1 MYSDFFN
8 NTKKTMNILLIIIYI
23 VFISL
28 GLPDSLFGVSWPVVH
43 TDFGISEGFASY
55 YSIITAV
62 CTGGVSFIAG
72 KLLRKFGTAKVTF
85 FSTLLTAIALFG
97 ISLSPNIIIM
107 MIFSVILGYGAGAID
122 TGLNNYISLHYEA
135 RHMNW
140 LHCCWGFGVTISPL
154 IMSVCLSDAD
164 GSWRNG
170 YRIISLLQLLI
181 SLLVLLFIKKWE
193 LTEKHS
199 SAENF
204 NDKSESSG
212 KLINLIKLKGVIPSV
227 LSMGFYCGMEFT
239 LGTWGATYAVN
250 TFALPADEAAKWVS
264 LYYGGI
270 MTGRIIAGFISIKI
284 KDKILIKSSIIA
296 AFIGIF
302 IFALP
307 LGKISLIGF
316 LLIGIGFG
324 PIFPTILHCVPKRFG
339 KKYSADLT
347 GYHMGGA
354 YGIGFIIQLI
364 FSFAATSTTFK
375 ITPYV
380 LMIIC
385 AGVFIANETA
395 VKLTK

>member
-1 MYSDFFN
+1 MY
-8 NTKKTMNILLIIIYI
+8 ILLIIIYI

-28 GLPDSLFGVSWPVVH
+28 GLPDSLFGVCWPVVH
-43 TDFGISEGFASY
+43 TDFGVGEGFASY
-55 YSIITAV
+55 YSIITAI

-97 ISLSPNIIIM
+97 ISLSPNIILM

-122 TGLNNYISLHYEA
+122 TGLNNYISLHYES

-140 LHCCWGFGVTISPL
+140 LHCCWGLGVTISPL
-154 IMSVCLSDAD
+154 IMSAFLSGEN

-170 YRIISLLQLLI
+170 YRIISVLQLI
-181 SLLVLLFIKKWE
+181 IALLVLIFIKQWE
-193 LTEKHS
+193 DAEKRNVPNKGRDENTESFKIT
-199 SAENF
+199 
-204 NDKSESSG
+204 DLMK
-212 KLINLIKLKGVIPSV
+212 IKGVIPSV
-227 LSMGFYCGMEFT
+227 LSMGLYCGMEFT

-250 TFALPADEAAKWVS
+250 TFDTPPDEAAKWVS

-270 MTGRIIAGFISIKI
+270 MLGRIIAGFLSIKV
-284 KDKILIKSSIIA
+284 KDEILIKGSILA
-296 AFIGIF
+296 AFMGISV
-302 IFALP
+302 FALP
-307 LGKISLIGF
+307 LGKFSLIGF

-354 YGIGFIIQLI
+354 YGIGFFIQLI
-364 FSFAATSTTFK
+364 YSVTATGIAFS
-375 ITPYV
+375 ITPFV
-380 LMIIC
+380 LMLIC
-385 AGVFIANETA
+385 AGVFITNEA
-395 VKLTK
+395 ATKKTENTSK